1 MTRLTHV
8 RGTALLGAAVLLTA
22 LGAGCGNG
30 QDSGD
35 AGSGGSTATTAGR
48 GPIVIGAATAET
60 GILAAN
66 DVEPTQALQLRVEE
80 INAAG
85 GVGGRRL
92 VVEAQD
98 TRSDLAR
105 AGTVAED
112 LIGKGARVLAVT
124 CDFDYGSPAAITA
137 QRRGVPA
144 ISLCASDPKFSDK
157 TAIGD
162 LAFTMGTGTDAK
174 ASLIAEYA
182 FNELG
187 WRTAYVL
194 QDTSLEY
201 TKSLGRYFEARWKE
215 LGGEIVGTDRYQG
228 SENVNVRAQITK
240 LKNVS
245 PAPDFVFLPGWHGGG
260 APTVIKQLR
269 SSGIETPTFS
279 AVALDGKALAETAGD
294 VSGVWYLAYG
304 CFSYCTGDDS
314 PKSRRDAAFADRFA
328 ARFGS
333 PPSTSYAQNG
343 YDMASVIAAAL
354 EADPDAA
361 GQQLAQALQAA
372 RPQDTLTEPTFSE
385 TCHKPSHRSME
396 IVEIVSGRLQL
407 RDRATVASI
416 PDVGDGNPCATR

>member
-1 MTRLTHV
+1 MRRTDM
-8 RGTALLGAAVLLTA
+8 RGAAALAAVLLLGA
-22 LGAGCGNG
+22 LGAGCG
-30 QDSGD
+30 SGKGD
-35 AGSGGSTATTAGR
+35 EGGGAATSADTD
-48 GPIVIGAATAET
+48 GPIVIGAATAKT

-66 DVEPTQALQLRVEE
+66 DVEPTQALQLRVAE

-85 GVGGRRL
+85 GIDGRRL
-92 VVEAQD
+92 VVEALD

-105 AGTVAED
+105 AGTVAEE

-162 LAFTMGTGTDAK
+162 LSFTMGTGTDAK

-182 FNELG
+182 YEKLG
-187 WRTAYVL
+187 WRTAYIL

-201 TKSLGRYFEARWKE
+201 TKSLGRYFEARFKE
-215 LGGEIVGTDRYQG
+215 LGGRIVGSDRFQG

-240 LKNVS
+240 LKGVS
-245 PAPDFVFLPGWHGGG
+245 PQPDFIFLPGWHGGG

-269 SSGIETPTFS
+269 SSGVEVPTFS

-294 VSGVWYLAYG
+294 VSGVWYLSYG

-314 PKSRRDAAFADRFA
+314 EKSRRDAAFADRFA
-328 ARFGS
+328 ARFGA
-333 PPSTSYAQNG
+333 PPSTSYAENG

-354 EADPDAA
+354 TADPNATGRD
-361 GQQLAQALQAA
+361 LAVALESA
-372 RPQDTLTEPTFSE
+372 RATETLTEPVFSAE
-385 TCHKPSHRSME
+385 CHKPSRRSME
-396 IVEIVSGRLQL
+396 IVEILSGRLQL

-416 PDVGDGNPCATR
+416 PDIGDGNPCATR

>member
-1 MTRLTHV
+1 MMRRTNV
-8 RGTALLGAAVLLTA
+8 RGAAALGAAVLLAA
-22 LGAGCGNG
+22 LGAGCGSG
-30 QDSGD
+30 QSDSG
-35 AGSGGSTATTAGR
+35 GGGSTARADAD

-66 DVEPTQALQLRVEE
+66 DVEPTQALKLRVEE

-85 GVGGRRL
+85 GIDGRRL
-92 VVEAQD
+92 VVESQD

-105 AGTVAED
+105 AGIVAEE
-112 LIGKGARVLAVT
+112 LVGKGARVLAVT

-137 QRRGVPA
+137 QRHGVPA

-182 FNELG
+182 YAKG
-187 WRTAYVL
+187 WRTAYIL

-201 TKSLGRYFEARWKE
+201 TKSLGRYFEARFEE
-215 LGGEIVGTDRYQG
+215 LGGRIVGSDRFQG

-240 LKNVS
+240 LKGVS
-245 PAPDFVFLPGWHGGG
+245 PQPDFVFLPGWHGGG

-269 SSGIETPTFS
+269 SSGVETPTFS

-294 VSGVWYLAYG
+294 VSGVWYLSYG

-314 PKSRRDAAFADRFA
+314 EKSRRDAAFADRFA
-328 ARFGS
+328 ARFGN
-333 PPSTSYAQNG
+333 PPSTSYAENG

-354 EADPDAA
+354 TADPNAA
-361 GQQLAQALQAA
+361 GRDLAAALESARAA
-372 RPQDTLTEPTFSE
+372 ETLTEPSFSA
-385 TCHKPSHRSME
+385 TCHKPSQRSME
-396 IVEIVSGRLQL
+396 IVEIERGRLLL
-407 RDRATVASI
+407 RDRATVESI
-416 PDVGDGNPCATR
+416 PDIGDGNPCATR